1 MTRVF
6 FICVTGVPVILK
18 EFDLTGKVAIV
29 TGAARGL
36 SKIDILESGGRGR
49 KIKETIKSGGK
60 RDERRNQ

>member
-1 MTRVF
+1 M
-6 FICVTGVPVILK
+6 ILK

>member
-29 TGAARGL
+29 TGAVRGL
-36 SKIDILESGGRGR
+36 GKIKILESGGRGR
-49 KIKETIKSGGK
+49 KIKETMKSGGK
-60 RDERRNQ
+60 RYERRNQ

>member
-6 FICVTGVPVILK
+6 FTCITGVPVILK
-18 EFDLTGKVAIV
+18 EFDLTGKVASV

-36 SKIDILESGGRGR
+36 GKINILELGGRGR

-60 RDERRNQ
+60 RDERRKQ

>member
-6 FICVTGVPVILK
+6 FICITGVPVILK

-36 SKIDILESGGRGR
+36 GKIKILESEGRGR

>member
-18 EFDLTGKVAIV
+18 EFDLTGKVGIV

-36 SKIDILESGGRGR
+36 GKIKILESGGGGR
-49 KIKETIKSGGK
+49 KIKETMKSGGK
-60 RDERRNQ
+60 RYERRNQ

>member
-29 TGAARGL
+29 TGAARREGSARSRSWNREAADVKL
-36 SKIDILESGGRGR
+36 
-49 KIKETIKSGGK
+49 K
-60 RDERRNQ
+60 RR

>member
-18 EFDLTGKVAIV
+18 EFDLTGKVAIA

-36 SKIDILESGGRGR
+36 GKIKILESEGRGR